1 MTATH
6 KIVFDDVN
14 RTACVETIEPTPE
27 ILADALRRAQELI
40 KRDLKIDLIRAL
52 AEATTTAQSQGVSGF
67 KVFRDTR
74 AAVTKCIPP
83 SSNLVFFNDTASTQ
97 QLLEVLDKAITVVL
111 A

>member
-1 MTATH
+1 MTTH
-6 KIVFDDVN
+6 KIVFDDIN
-14 RTACVETIEPTPE
+14 RTAAIETVEPTAE
-27 ILADALRRAQELI
+27 ILVDALRRAQQLI
-40 KRDLKIDLIRAL
+40 QSDLKIDLIRAL
-52 AEATTTAQSQGVSGF
+52 AEVTTTAQSQGVSGF

-97 QLLEVLDKAITVVL
+97 QLLEVLDKAITAVL

>member
-1 MTATH
+1 VTTH
-6 KIVFDDVN
+6 KIVFDDIN
-14 RTACVETIEPTPE
+14 RTAAIETVEPTAE
-27 ILADALRRAQELI
+27 ILVDALRRAQQLI
-40 KRDLKIDLIRAL
+40 QSDLKIDLIRAL
-52 AEATTTAQSQGVSGF
+52 AEVTTTAQSQGVSGF

-97 QLLEVLDKAITVVL
+97 QLLEVLDKAITAVL

>member
-1 MTATH
+1 VTTTH
-6 KIVFDDVN
+6 KIVFDDIN
-14 RTACVETIEPTPE
+14 RTAAVQTTEPTPE
-27 ILADALRRAQELI
+27 VIADALRRAQQLI
-40 KRDLKIDLIRAL
+40 RSDLKIDVIRAL

-83 SSNLVFFNDTASTQ
+83 SSNLVFFNDTASTE
-97 QLLEVLDKAITVVL
+97 QLIDVLDKAIKLVL

>member
-1 MTATH
+1 MTTTH

-14 RTACVETIEPTPE
+14 RTACVETVEPTPE
-27 ILADALRRAQELI
+27 IIADALRRAKELI
-40 KRDLKIDLIRAL
+40 ERDLKIDLIRAL
-52 AEATTTAQSQGVSGF
+52 AEATTTAQSQGVAGF

-97 QLLEVLDKAITVVL
+97 QILDVLDKAITVVL